1 MTPHPHDHTRPQGNG
16 PGGSAPGNDPDARLE
31 RELSGLRA
39 RYEALRE
46 EKVRAEQDLANIRQQ
61 LGELAARA
69 RAEYGTDDP
78 DKLTALLEEKR
89 GENARLVE
97 EYRAHLAGV
106 QQGLAALDSGERE

>member
-1 MTPHPHDHTRPQGNG
+1 MTPHPHDHT
-16 PGGSAPGNDPDARLE
+16 NDPDARLE

-106 QQGLAALDSGERE
+106 QQGLAALADEEGK